1 MSTRAGKIAALS
13 VSSEKGVAKNN
24 VDEVVIK
31 EGFGIE
37 GDAHGGPW
45 HRQVSLLAMASVRTM
60 LSKGADVRPG
70 SFGENITTESLDLG
84 ALRVGDRIR
93 AAGTVLEITQLGKEC
108 HEPCAIYYQVGD
120 CVMPK
125 EGIFARVISGGVLR
139 VGDEIKVVAPDSEAK

>member
-1 MSTRAGKIAALS
+1 LSTSAGKIAALS

-45 HRQVSLLAMASVRTM
+45 HRQVSLLAMASVRKM

-70 SFGENITTESLDLG
+70 SFGENITTDFIDLE
-84 ALRVGDRIR
+84 ALRIGDRIR
-93 AAGTVLEITQLGKEC
+93 SADVMLEITQLGKEC

-125 EGIFARVISGGVLR
+125 EGIFARVVSGGVLR
-139 VGDEIKVVAPDSEAK
+139 VGDEIKVEAPESETK